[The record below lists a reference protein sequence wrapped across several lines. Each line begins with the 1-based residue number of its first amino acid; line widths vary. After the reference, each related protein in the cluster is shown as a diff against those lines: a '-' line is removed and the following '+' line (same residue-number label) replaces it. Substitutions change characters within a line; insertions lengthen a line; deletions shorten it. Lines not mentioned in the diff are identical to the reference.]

1 MKAPLAIWLT
11 AIAVLVWLAIP
22 APSSFERRWVAMP
35 AAMSFELF
43 SNARRASERPAARRG
58 FCYPAKCLNG

>member
-1 MKAPLAIWLT
+1 MKTLFACWLT
-11 AIAVLVWLAIP
+11 AIAVLVWLALP
-22 APSSFERRWVAMP
+22 APSSFERRWIEMP

-43 SNARRASERPAARRG
+43 STARKASLRPVARRG